1 MFKSRDERE
10 GSGRRSMKRRRK
22 SEMEIERENYNTT
35 KVYSR
40 DERGKR
46 KRRR

>member
-1 MFKSRDERE
+1 
-10 GSGRRSMKRRRK
+10 MKRRRK

-40 DERGKR
+40 DEREGSGR
-46 KRRR
+46 ERGE